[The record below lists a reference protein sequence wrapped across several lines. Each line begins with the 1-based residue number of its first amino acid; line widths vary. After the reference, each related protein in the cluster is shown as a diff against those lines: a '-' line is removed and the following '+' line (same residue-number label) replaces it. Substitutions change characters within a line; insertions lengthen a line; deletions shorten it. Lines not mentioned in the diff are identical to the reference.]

1 MLYPQ
6 NGDRIVAVDT
16 VTSVHA
22 MYRPSVTAGCET
34 RPTLAILL
42 ATLNTRISK
51 TFAGRQIVTKRVKG
65 KPHQSGLEHR
75 NEKSDTQQ

>member
-16 VTSVHA
+16 VTSLHPI
-22 MYRPSVTAGCET
+22 YSVTASCET

-42 ATLNTRISK
+42 ATLNTRVSK
-51 TFAGRQIVTKRVKG
+51 TFAGRQIVSKRVKG